1 MATRFAASTASS
13 EPPSVEAALLYVAS
27 KDERPVNYTFE
38 PPPGVPWR
46 TGKYVDV
53 TLPIRDARP
62 LADQLSIDVQG
73 FAFLTAPTAFR
84 DFQDAAAIKSVYHPE
99 CEALIKRVTGASFAL
114 AYDHNVRSGAVERRT
129 AEGVR
134 EVARRVHGDFTAGSG
149 PKRAREELEAA
160 GLDADRLLKSRFA
173 LINVWRPIVGPVLQ
187 KPLALCDARTVAPG
201 DLVRSDLIH
210 PGRKGEIY
218 SLAPSPA
225 HRWYYVPKM
234 RTDEVL
240 LIKCFDS
247 DGTRASFTPHGAFED
262 PNTPAGAPPRQSIE
276 ARILAVF
283 APEA

>member
-1 MATRFAASTASS
+1 MASS
-13 EPPSVEAALLYVAS
+13 QTQSAELPAVEAALLHVAS

-46 TGKYVDV
+46 TGNYLDV

-62 LADQLSIDVQG
+62 LADQLSVDVQG
-73 FAFLTAPTAFR
+73 FAFLTAPSTFR
-84 DFQDAAAIKSVYHPE
+84 DFQDAAAIKAAYHPE
-99 CEALIKRVTGASFAL
+99 CEALLKRVTGASVVL

-134 EVARRVHGDFTAGSG
+134 EVARRVHGDFTAESG

-160 GLDADRLLKSRFA
+160 GLDADRLLKGRFA

-187 KPLALCDARTVAPG
+187 KPLALCDARTVAPE

-218 SLAPSPA
+218 SLAPNPA

-247 DGTRASFTPHGAFED
+247 DRKRASFTPHGAFDD
-262 PNTPAGAPPRQSIE
+262 PHTPAGAAPRQSIE
-276 ARILAVF
+276 VRILAVF
-283 APEA
+283 APDG

>member
-1 MATRFAASTASS
+1 MALSHST
-13 EPPSVEAALLYVAS
+13 ELPSVEAALLHVAS

-46 TGKYVDV
+46 TGNYVDV

-62 LADQLSIDVQG
+62 LADQLSVDVQG
-73 FAFLTAPTAFR
+73 FEFLSAPSAFR
-84 DFQDAAAIKSVYHPE
+84 DFQDAAAIKSLYHPE
-99 CEALIKRVTGASFAL
+99 CAALIKRITGAPVVL

-187 KPLALCDARTVAPG
+187 KPLALCDARTVARE

-218 SLAPSPA
+218 SLAPNPA

-247 DGTRASFTPHGAFED
+247 DGRRASFTPHGAFDD
-262 PNTPAGAPPRQSIE
+262 PNTPAGAAPR
-276 ARILAVF
+276 
-283 APEA
+283 

>member
-1 MATRFAASTASS
+1 MATRFTAPAAST
-13 EPPSVEAALLYVAS
+13 ELPSVEAALLHVAS

-62 LADQLSIDVQG
+62 LVDQLSIDVQG
-73 FAFLTAPTAFR
+73 FQFLSVPTTFR
-84 DFQDAAAIKSVYHPE
+84 NFQDAAAIKSVYHRE
-99 CEALIKRVTGASFAL
+99 CEALIKRVTGASLAL

-129 AEGVR
+129 ADGVR

-149 PKRAREELEAA
+149 PKRARDELEGA
-160 GLDADRLLKSRFA
+160 GLDADRLLRSRFA
-173 LINVWRPIVGPVLQ
+173 LINAWRPIVGPVLQ
-187 KPLALCDARTVAPG
+187 KPLALCDARTVAPD
-201 DLVRSDLIH
+201 DLVLSDLMH

-218 SLAPSPA
+218 SLAPNPA

-247 DGTRASFTPHGAFED
+247 DGTRASFTPHGAFDD
-262 PNTPAGAPPRQSIE
+262 PNTPADAPPRQSIE
-276 ARILAVF
+276 VRVLAVF
-283 APEA
+283 APDA

>member
-1 MATRFAASTASS
+1 MASS
-13 EPPSVEAALLYVAS
+13 QTQSAELPAVEAALLHVAS

-46 TGKYVDV
+46 TGNYLDV

-62 LADQLSIDVQG
+62 LADQLSVDVQG
-73 FAFLTAPTAFR
+73 FAFLTAPSTFR
-84 DFQDAAAIKSVYHPE
+84 DFQDAAAIKAAYHPE
-99 CEALIKRVTGASFAL
+99 CEALLKRVTGASVVL

-134 EVARRVHGDFTAGSG
+134 EVARRVHGDFTAESG

-160 GLDADRLLKSRFA
+160 GLDADRLLKGRFA

-187 KPLALCDARTVAPG
+187 KPLALCDARTVAPE

-218 SLAPSPA
+218 SLAPNPA

-247 DGTRASFTPHGAFED
+247 DRKRASFTPHGAFDD
-262 PNTPAGAPPRQSIE
+262 PNTPAGAAPRQSIE
-276 ARILAVF
+276 VRILAVF
-283 APEA
+283 APDA

>member
-1 MATRFAASTASS
+1 MAVAASAETAAL
-13 EPPSVEAALLYVAS
+13 PAVEAALLHIAS
-27 KDERPVNYTFE
+27 KDERPVSYTYE

-46 TGKYVDV
+46 SGNYIDV

-73 FAFLTAPTAFR
+73 FEFLTAPSDFR
-84 DFQDAAAIKSVYHPE
+84 DFKNEAAISSVYYAEAAALV
-99 CEALIKRVTGASFAL
+99 KRRTGASHVL
-114 AYDHNVRSGAVERRT
+114 PYDHNVRSGAVARRT

-149 PKRAREELEAA
+149 PKRARTELEAA
-160 GLDADRLLKSRFA
+160 GLDADRLLTHRFA
-173 LINVWRPIVGPVLQ
+173 LINVWRPIKGPVLQ
-187 KPLALCDARTVAPG
+187 APLGLCDARTVAPE
-201 DLVRSDLIH
+201 DLVLSDLMH

-218 SLAPSPA
+218 SLAPNPA

-247 DGTRASFTPHGAFED
+247 DPQRASFTPHGAFDD
-262 PNTPAGAPPRQSIE
+262 PTTPADAPPRESIE
-276 ARILAVF
+276 ARVLAVF
-283 APEA
+283 APND